1 MSKVSVVLIDDNPD
15 DNFLNE
21 RVIKMSGQG
30 DVVEVFRDGESAL
43 AWFSAEPRSAN
54 LILLDI
60 NMPGMNGFEFLEAY
74 HELPEE
80 NRQGVV
86 IVMLTSFNFGVDID
100 KAKAFGSGIMSKPL
114 TIEKFKEVVE
124 EYLSNKT

>member
-21 RVIKMSGQG
+21 RVISLSGVG
-30 DVVEVFRDGESAL
+30 EVAEVFGGAEPAL
-43 AWFSAEPRSAN
+43 EWFTAEPRAVN
-54 LILLDI
+54 IILLDI

-74 HELPEE
+74 SGLPEA

-86 IVMLTSFNFGVDID
+86 IVMLTSFNFGDDIE
-100 KAKAFGSGIMSKPL
+100 KAQAFGSGIMSKPL
-114 TIEKFKEVVE
+114 TVEKFKEVVE
-124 EYLSNKT
+124 EYLKSKD